1 MPKTKTQGIVFG
13 LIMSY
18 TMAIGMEVYNTAV
31 TAGLLGAPGGFTNL
45 TPEIFVSAFQESL
58 LMVLFVILYS
68 EWFGNRMGA
77 AFVERHSTPD
87 DNPYFRQLLR
97 QAGTV
102 AVMCPVMSLTASV
115 LFTVILG
122 GVSWTMLPIVWFGT
136 LMKNLPMAF
145 FWNMFAAAP
154 FTHWVFGL
162 IFERGENK
170 AAVNIQSKKAETV
183 SAE

>member
-1 MPKTKTQGIVFG
+1 
-13 LIMSY
+13 MSY

-31 TAGLLGAPGGFTNL
+31 TAGLRAPGGFTNL

-58 LMVLFVILYS
+58 LISSLSFCIQSGS
-68 EWFGNRMGA
+68 ETVWARLLWNVTAHLTTTCIFGSFSGSLRNRRGN
-77 AFVERHSTPD
+77 VP
-87 DNPYFRQLLR
+87 
-97 QAGTV
+97 
-102 AVMCPVMSLTASV
+102 PVMRLTASV
-115 LFTVILG
+115 PPVILCRYPG
-122 GVSWTMLPIVWFGT
+122 RCFRIVWFGT

-145 FWNMFAAAP
+145 FWNMSAAAP

-170 AAVNIQSKKAETV
+170 AAVNIHSKKAETD

>member
-68 EWFGNRMGA
+68 E
-77 AFVERHSTPD
+77 
-87 DNPYFRQLLR
+87 
-97 QAGTV
+97 
-102 AVMCPVMSLTASV
+102 
-115 LFTVILG
+115 
-122 GVSWTMLPIVWFGT
+122 
-136 LMKNLPMAF
+136 
-145 FWNMFAAAP
+145 
-154 FTHWVFGL
+154 
-162 IFERGENK
+162 
-170 AAVNIQSKKAETV
+170 
-183 SAE
+183 